1 MQLFRVRGILFD
13 NAIVNSAGIF
23 FSIMELFT
31 VRGIL
36 FDKAIVNSEGILF
49 RIMQLLTVR
58 GIFVY
63 EVTVVYTVHIVY
75 SRMGAVCT
83 PNCNVRVAGT

>member
-1 MQLFRVRGILFD
+1 MQ
-13 NAIVNSAGIF
+13 
-23 FSIMELFT
+23 LFT

-36 FDKAIVNSEGILF
+36 FDKAIVNSAGILF

-63 EVTVVYTVHIVY
+63 EVTVVYTVVY
-75 SRMGAVCT
+75 IAAWVQFAHRIAMLEYLLEQQKW
-83 PNCNVRVAGT
+83 RRR

>member
-1 MQLFRVRGILFD
+1 M
-13 NAIVNSAGIF
+13 
-23 FSIMELFT
+23 
-31 VRGIL
+31 RGIL

-63 EVTVVYTVHIVY
+63 EVTVVYTVVY
-75 SRMGAVCT
+75 IAAWVQFAHRIAMLE
-83 PNCNVRVAGT
+83 